1 MSDGGAEGIG
11 GALMLVARVRVGRIL
26 LWMAASLIG
35 FFWLV
40 DMLIHERSSPLWF
53 LSFLLGLFAYAGGR
67 EDRKNRSSPSPVRWL
82 LFKMALGAF
91 LFALVVLVM
100 WWRNRRA
107 LKAAPVVPPPLPEDV
122 DRWARAELETER
134 AA

>member
-1 MSDGGAEGIG
+1 MSDGGAGGIG
-11 GALMLVARVRVGRIL
+11 GALLLVARVRIGRIL
-26 LWMAASLIG
+26 LWMTSALTG

-40 DMLIHERSSPLWF
+40 DLLISGRSSALWG
-53 LSFLLGLFAYAGGR
+53 LSLILGLLAFFGGPG
-67 EDRKNRSSPSPVRWL
+67 ERKSGSGPSPFRWL
-82 LFKMALGAF
+82 LFKMALGVF

-107 LKAAPVVPPPLPEDV
+107 LKAAPVVPPPLPEEV
-122 DRWARAELETER
+122 DQWARAELETER

>member
-1 MSDGGAEGIG
+1 MW
-11 GALMLVARVRVGRIL
+11 VARVRVGRIL
-26 LWMAASLIG
+26 IWMTSALCS

-40 DMLIHERSSPLWF
+40 DWLISGRSSGLWGLALILGLIAFFGGLEDRKKRSSPGPF
-53 LSFLLGLFAYAGGR
+53 
-67 EDRKNRSSPSPVRWL
+67 RWL